1 MLHPDICGLLW
12 AYLVNFFGLC
22 SVITR
27 LKTTALIIA
36 LVAVATAFV
45 LLLQEQTQGV
55 IVSVAIAGLFIAPIL
70 IPATVRAFWLSPLG
84 RHWQV
89 TVAAMIA
96 FLLLLIVGRI
106 TKLDDPFWSW
116 FGTLNWELG
125 VPGAIGVTGQLI
137 VAIIAIWVAGRQNEL
152 TEKLTGQQNIITQQQ
167 TIDAYFQGISDLVI
181 DEEGQMEDWPLERL
195 IAQARTAALLGGCDA
210 EGRAKV
216 IRFLSTANLLTPLKR
231 DGLLGRPILDGS
243 GGYEVDVVNG
253 VRVVN
258 LGTMLAGKDMSF
270 TDLRFTDLSGAN
282 LMKTDF
288 TGCNL
293 TGANLAGTILVR
305 ASLRKADLSRVR
317 LFYGDLATASPRDRQ
332 HKLDITTGAYS
343 GAVVEEAD
351 FTGAEGL
358 SEENRWYLCAW
369 GGPKTRCTI
378 PGGCA
383 DVPNLLGS

>member
-1 MLHPDICGLLW
+1 
-12 AYLVNFFGLC
+12 
-22 SVITR
+22 VITR
-27 LKTTALIIA
+27 LKTTALVFA
-36 LVAVATAFV
+36 LVAVASAFV
-45 LLLQEQTQGV
+45 FLLNEQPQWV
-55 IVSVAIAGLFIAPIL
+55 VSCVAVAGLLIAPIL
-70 IPATVRAFWLSPLG
+70 LPAIYRAFWLSPLG
-84 RHWQV
+84 QHWQV
-89 TVAAMIA
+89 TLAAAIA
-96 FLLLLIVGRI
+96 FAILLILGRI

-125 VPGAIGVTGQLI
+125 VPGAIGAAGQLI

-167 TIDAYFQGISDLVI
+167 TIDAYFQGISDLVL

-195 IAQARTAALLGGCDA
+195 IAQARTAALMGGCDA

-282 LMKTDF
+282 LMKTDL

-293 TGANLAGTILVR
+293 TGANLAGTVLVR

-317 LFYGDLATASPRDRQ
+317 LFYGELATASPRDRH
-332 HKLDITTGAYS
+332 HKQDITTGAYS

-358 SEENRWYLCAW
+358 SEENRRYLCAW
-369 GGPKTRCTI
+369 GGAKTRRTI

-383 DVPNLLGS
+383 DVPNMMAS

>member
-1 MLHPDICGLLW
+1 MI
-12 AYLVNFFGLC
+12 N
-22 SVITR
+22 R
-27 LKTTALIIA
+27 LQTTALIFA
-36 LVAVATAFV
+36 LVAIASAFV
-45 LLLQEQTQGV
+45 FLINDQTPLVVGCV
-55 IVSVAIAGLFIAPIL
+55 VTAGMFIAPIL
-70 IPATVRAFWLSPLG
+70 LPAIFRAFWLSPLG
-84 RHWQV
+84 QHWQV
-89 TVAAMIA
+89 TVAGAIA
-96 FLLLLIVGRI
+96 FAILLILGRI

-125 VPGAIGVTGQLI
+125 VPGAIGATGQLI
-137 VAIIAIWVAGRQNEL
+137 LAIIAIWVAGRQNEL
-152 TEKLTGQQNIITQQQ
+152 TEKLTGQQNTITQQQ

-195 IAQARTAALLGGCDA
+195 IAQARTAALMGGCDA

-282 LMKTDF
+282 LMKTDL

-332 HKLDITTGAYS
+332 NKLDIVSGAYS

-351 FTGAEGL
+351 LTGAEGL
-358 SEENRWYLCAW
+358 SEENRRYLCAW
-369 GGPKTRCTI
+369 GGSKTRRTI
-378 PGGCA
+378 LGGCA
-383 DVPNLLGS
+383 DVPNMLGS

>member
-1 MLHPDICGLLW
+1 MT
-12 AYLVNFFGLC
+12 
-22 SVITR
+22 TR
-27 LKTTALIIA
+27 LKTTALAIA
-36 LVAVATAFV
+36 FMAAVSAFV
-45 LLLQEQTQGV
+45 LLWSEQTQGV
-55 IVSVAIAGLFIAPIL
+55 IISVAIAGIFIAPIL
-70 IPATVRAFWLSPLG
+70 IPAIFRAFWLSPLG

-89 TVAAMIA
+89 TVAGAIA

-125 VPGAIGVTGQLI
+125 VPGAIGAAGQLI

-167 TIDAYFQGISDLVI
+167 TIDAYFQGISDLVL

-293 TGANLAGTILVR
+293 TGANLAGTILVK

-317 LFYGDLATASPRDRQ
+317 FFYGELATASPRDRQ

-343 GAVVEEAD
+343 GAVVEDAD

-358 SEENRWYLCAW
+358 SDENRRYLCAW
-369 GGPKTRCTI
+369 GGSKTRRTI

-383 DVPNLLGS
+383 DVPNRLGS

>member
-1 MLHPDICGLLW
+1 
-12 AYLVNFFGLC
+12 
-22 SVITR
+22 VITR
-27 LKTTALIIA
+27 LRTTALLCA
-36 LVAVATAFV
+36 LVAVASAFV
-45 LLLQEQTQGV
+45 FLINDQTQWV
-55 IVSVAIAGLFIAPIL
+55 VSCVATAGLFIAPIL
-70 IPATVRAFWLSPLG
+70 LPAIFRAFWLSPLG
-84 RHWQV
+84 QHWQV
-89 TVAAMIA
+89 TLAGVIA

-125 VPGAIGVTGQLI
+125 VPGAIGAAGQLI

-167 TIDAYFQGISDLVI
+167 TIDAYFQGISDLVL

-195 IAQARTAALLGGCDA
+195 IAQARTAALMGGCDA

-253 VRVVN
+253 V
-258 LGTMLAGKDMSF
+258 
-270 TDLRFTDLSGAN
+270 TDLSGAN
-282 LMKTDF
+282 LMKTDL

-305 ASLRKADLSRVR
+305 ASLRRADLSRVR

-332 HKLDITTGAYS
+332 NKLDIVSGAYS

-351 FTGAEGL
+351 LTGAEGL
-358 SEENRWYLCAW
+358 SEENRRYLCAW
-369 GGPKTRCTI
+369 GGAKTRRTI

>member
-1 MLHPDICGLLW
+1 M
-12 AYLVNFFGLC
+12 
-22 SVITR
+22 ITR
-27 LKTTALIIA
+27 LRTTALLCA
-36 LVAVATAFV
+36 LVAVASAFV
-45 LLLQEQTQGV
+45 FLINDQTQWV
-55 IVSVAIAGLFIAPIL
+55 VSCVATAGLFIAPIL
-70 IPATVRAFWLSPLG
+70 LPAIFRAFWLSPLG
-84 RHWQV
+84 QHWQV
-89 TVAAMIA
+89 TLAGVIA

-125 VPGAIGVTGQLI
+125 VPGAIGAAGQLI

-167 TIDAYFQGISDLVI
+167 TIDAYFQGISDLVL

-195 IAQARTAALLGGCDA
+195 IAQARTAALMGGCDA

-253 VRVVN
+253 V
-258 LGTMLAGKDMSF
+258 
-270 TDLRFTDLSGAN
+270 TDLSGAN
-282 LMKTDF
+282 LMKTDL

-305 ASLRKADLSRVR
+305 ASLRRADLSRVR

-332 HKLDITTGAYS
+332 NKLDIVSGAYS

-351 FTGAEGL
+351 LTGAEGL
-358 SEENRWYLCAW
+358 SEENRRYLCAW
-369 GGPKTRCTI
+369 GGAKTRRTI